1 MPVDPRLLELLHC
14 PECRVR
20 VLPTPDGNGLRCDR
34 CRRVFPIRDEIP
46 IMLLEEA
53 RREGEAD

>member
-1 MPVDPRLLELLHC
+1 MLALLHC
-14 PECRVR
+14 PECRVK
-20 VLPTPDGNGLRCDR
+20 VVPTPDGNGLRCDR

-53 RREGEAD
+53 QREGEAD